1 MGEGDSG
8 RPGHQEPREGAGRSS
23 SRVLCTWGPSSV
35 CLPGMGQWGLQPSS
49 VSSLSSG
56 LEVDSASVCA
66 IWLLL
71 CMQEPSFAGCM
82 KSHPPRSPPPGFVFP
97 KRGES
102 SFEHSSLWIVLSLI
116 HAVPIPPVF
125 LPRLRDIPKE
135 LEGREGGFFLFGS
148 GQEGA
153 RCFGKARGSN
163 RKRVPATVCLTSLRL
178 LLWLHV
184 PLVLRSLLPYSC
196 HKERTGKPLGIRLD

>member
-1 MGEGDSG
+1 MGPIKCMSAGDGAVGPAAQLSFQFEFWAGSG
-8 RPGHQEPREGAGRSS
+8 QCLCVCHMAVIVYAGTQ
-23 SRVLCTWGPSSV
+23 LCRLHEIP
-35 CLPGMGQWGLQPSS
+35 P
-49 VSSLSSG
+49 
-56 LEVDSASVCA
+56 
-66 IWLLL
+66 
-71 CMQEPSFAGCM
+71 
-82 KSHPPRSPPPGFVFP
+82 PPRSPPPGFVFP